1 MNGYWKEFND
11 VSSINS
17 RLAVLYSANLTAT
30 ARLAVAFYRAILIL
44 LSQPCQLF
52 TNFAFQTSG

>member
-1 MNGYWKEFND
+1 MVVKGEIND
-11 VSSINS
+11 VSGVNSHLQSI
-17 RLAVLYSANLTAT
+17 YSANLTAT

-52 TNFAFQTSG
+52 TDFPLQTSR

>member
-1 MNGYWKEFND
+1 MVIKGKFNA
-11 VSSINS
+11 VSGVNS
-17 RLAVLYSANLTAT
+17 HLPSGYSANLTAT

-52 TNFAFQTSG
+52 TNFPFQTSG